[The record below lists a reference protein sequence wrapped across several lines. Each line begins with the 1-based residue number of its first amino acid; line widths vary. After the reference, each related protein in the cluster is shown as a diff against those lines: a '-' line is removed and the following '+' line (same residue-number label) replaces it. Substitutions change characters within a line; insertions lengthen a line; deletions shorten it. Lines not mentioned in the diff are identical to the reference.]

1 MAGGWEGW
9 EGGVDEEGCDL
20 HKPFL
25 QGSVLMKAVRSKYAC
40 FQ

>member
-9 EGGVDEEGCDL
+9 EGGVGEEGCDL